1 MVSGLALRPSAVL
14 AAADST
20 KMRVA
25 VVGCSHGSLDSI
37 YASVQECDRVGRQRG
52 EPPVEL
58 VLCCGDF
65 QAMRSPPDL
74 HMMACPPKFRSM
86 GDFHQYYSGAKR
98 APYLTIV
105 IGGNHE
111 SSGFLW
117 ECFHGGWLAP
127 DIYFLG
133 YAGCLLVDGW
143 LRIAGASGIWKQHDF
158 AKGHF
163 ETVPYDNSTIRSVY
177 HTRQY
182 EVARLLQL
190 KQRGPRID
198 VFLSHDWP
206 LGIEQHGD
214 TAGLIREKP
223 FFKQEIE
230 ENRLGS
236 PPLHALLTT
245 LQPRFWFSA
254 HLHVKFAA
262 LFHHDGRQTLVK
274 QRMRRQQAQ
283 ETVAEQTN
291 PDEIQLDEDEHE
303 DVARAQVGQGNPDE
317 ISMADDDVQTGG
329 ATDPVESEEKGC
341 TDCGGGSSTTHA
353 DHPAADPADAAPSHT
368 GNSHDALPQSVDST
382 TSDETTTRFLAL
394 NKPGFGRD
402 FVQIVDVPNHQQRGP
417 EQGPSTAST
426 EREPDGTDDSS
437 KRPCLYFDPYWLSI
451 VKAFAPHLSLEV
463 RPSKPFPDVS
473 QHDKLV
479 SQALD
484 WVKQNVGQNGD
495 GLIEVENVQKFVK
508 TAPCLG
514 EGFDHLMPSW
524 YTNPQTEAFC
534 KLVDIENRINPVPQ
548 EYKLAQ
554 QQELARLKEE
564 ALKMVFD
571 GQDEDEYQVEVA
583 AAAALV
589 GEQKQNDVDENK
601 IVDEGP
607 KGETLSVAAV
617 PSGDNPDELV
627 VDEDEYNARNSFTTT
642 PIFSRT

>member
-1 MVSGLALRPSAVL
+1 
-14 AAADST
+14 
-20 KMRVA
+20 MRVA

-37 YASVQECDRVGRQRG
+37 YASVQECDRVGRERG
-52 EPPVEL
+52 EAPVEL

-86 GDFHQYYSGAKR
+86 GDFHQYYAGTKR

-158 AKGHF
+158 TKGHF

-177 HTRQY
+177 HIRQY
-182 EVARLLQL
+182 EVARLLQASLELL
-190 KQRGPRID
+190 KNHGPRVD

-236 PPLHALLTT
+236 PPLHALMTT

-262 LFHHDGRQTLVK
+262 LFHHDGRKTLVK
-274 QRMRRQQAQ
+274 QRRRRQQMTGAADV
-283 ETVAEQTN
+283 ERAN
-291 PDEIQLDEDEHE
+291 PDEIQLDDDDDEPE
-303 DVARAQVGQGNPDE
+303 KGEGIQDAALQGNPEEIALDDE
-317 ISMADDDVQTGG
+317 ESMDQIQ
-329 ATDPVESEEKGC
+329 SEEKGC
-341 TDCGGGSSTTHA
+341 TNCGGSAGTDGHLSGSGTI
-353 DHPAADPADAAPSHT
+353 DDASNDFKT
-368 GNSHDALPQSVDST
+368 SLFGT
-382 TSDETTTRFLAL
+382 TSDAAITTKFLAL

-402 FVQIVDVPNHQQRGP
+402 FVQIVDVVKKQQDDVAEQSLDPNHADRHKDQ
-417 EQGPSTAST
+417 EQ
-426 EREPDGTDDSS
+426 ERP
-437 KRPCLYFDPYWLSI
+437 RLYFDPHWLAI
-451 VKAFAPHLSLEV
+451 VRAFSPYLSLDV
-463 RPSKPFPDVS
+463 RPKPFPDVS
-473 QHDKLV
+473 RHEQLV
-479 SQALD
+479 ADALD
-484 WVKQNVGQNGD
+484 WVRAHVGSNGD
-495 GLIEVENVQKFVK
+495 GKVEVDQIQQFAK
-508 TAPCLG
+508 TAPAPG
-514 EGFDHLMPSW
+514 EGYDHMMPSW

-534 KLVDIENRINPVPQ
+534 KLVGIENQINPVPQ

-554 QQELARLKEE
+554 QQELARLKQE

-571 GQDEDEYQVEVA
+571 DDDVRDEETAVVSLDETK
-583 AAAALV
+583 L
-589 GEQKQNDVDENK
+589 VDE
-601 IVDEGP
+601 EP
-607 KGETLSVAAV
+607 KGEAA
-617 PSGDNPDELV
+617 GMTNPDELKID
-627 VDEDEYNARNSFTTT
+627 DEDEEEA
-642 PIFSRT
+642 